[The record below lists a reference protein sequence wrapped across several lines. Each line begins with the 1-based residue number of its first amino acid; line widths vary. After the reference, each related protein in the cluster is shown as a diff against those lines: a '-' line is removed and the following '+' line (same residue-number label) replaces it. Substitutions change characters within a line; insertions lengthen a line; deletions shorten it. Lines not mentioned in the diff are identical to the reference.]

1 MWERVPL
8 LFSSCSVG
16 ILCVC
21 CSCSLGWMSFWEGCH
36 LLWPSLERGSIS
48 VQGWWA
54 NSWLSALR
62 TRGWDLTDF
71 TPTFNPRCPSFRKRK
86 KEEKLLGLWP
96 IFITLTSQ
104 IYFPVTGDLSPH
116 IKYDVWLWDFSL
128 KVIIVLGAFRVFGLE
143 IKGGGMSEACFACW
157 FYLLCPSNLVN
168 MCSHHLLVVCIYW

>member
-96 IFITLTSQ
+96 IFITLIS
-104 IYFPVTGDLSPH
+104 Y
-116 IKYDVWLWDFSL
+116 K
-128 KVIIVLGAFRVFGLE
+128 
-143 IKGGGMSEACFACW
+143 
-157 FYLLCPSNLVN
+157 SNLFSSDWGSESTHQIR
-168 MCSHHLLVVCIYW
+168 CLTLGLFLKGYYCPWSFQSFWTWD